1 MTDDK
6 CFLSLG
12 IMYNRDYCD
21 IIFIQKD
28 YLGVHTHFKHEE
40 ITFILTYVAWIPLMK
55 IMLRSTSNICDQC
68 HGNFIQKDNLVVHK
82 PVIHDGTNFTVTFVI

>member
-40 ITFILTYVAWIPLMK
+40 ITFILD
-55 IMLRSTSNICDQC
+55 STDE
-68 HGNFIQKDNLVVHK
+68 DNVRKHK
-82 PVIHDGTNFTVTFVI
+82 QYL